1 MSNSPMSNSPI
12 KTAADAPKTDKP
24 NVAPST
30 QPELIRPRPSLLIR
44 RSLPMSSLPAR
55 M

>member
-1 MSNSPMSNSPI
+1 MSNSPI

-30 QPELIRPRPSLLIR
+30 QPH
-44 RSLPMSSLPAR
+44 PAPAPAQPANPAKPADVIAPGSNVKK
-55 M
+55 